1 MRGLNYALM
10 KGAEFLF
17 LMIIQVEIDIVF
29 NITYQHYEYRD
40 AKGLPQVLL
49 AQAQG
54 MGASMF
60 L

>member
-17 LMIIQVEIDIVF
+17 PIISQVEIDIGF
-29 NITYQHYEYRD
+29 NITYQHYEYQC

-49 AQAQG
+49 PQAQG
-54 MGASMF
+54 VGASMF